1 MLQVVRN
8 YILRNSMEQSDA
20 PDIRERP
27 EESPEE
33 ALMASFRVAAE
44 SVAQLYK
51 TSLNQKTKYHNTGY
65 EQCLQDLMGF
75 VSSHP
80 SVQQRRQ
87 TGGDGRDAFISV
99 QDLCSFINSKTE
111 QLKSVTR
118 RNRDEGINVRL
129 QSQQS
134 QHQHQQQFL
143 HDQISTYDQICPT
156 SNIPPTSANVFE
168 NNHETFNFSFPDH
181 VTFNS
186 LQREIDCID
195 TGQGGIGILTGNDNL
210 KRRYN
215 GSSELNFLG
224 RSTTFECSFYEP
236 PTKKGRLRKEE

>member
-1 MLQVVRN
+1 
-8 YILRNSMEQSDA
+8 MEQSDQA
-20 PDIRERP
+20 PDIRECP

-33 ALMASFRVAAE
+33 TLMASFRVAAE

-51 TSLNQKTKYHNTGY
+51 TSLNQKTKYHNIGY

-80 SVQQRRQ
+80 NVQQRRQ

-99 QDLCSFINSKTE
+99 QDMCSFINSKTE
-111 QLKSVTR
+111 QLKSASR

-143 HDQISTYDQICPT
+143 HDQISTFQTSNDQIYPT
-156 SNIPPTSANVFE
+156 SYIPPTSANVFE

-195 TGQGGIGILTGNDNL
+195 TGQGIGILTGNDSL

>member
-1 MLQVVRN
+1 
-8 YILRNSMEQSDA
+8 MEQSDA

-87 TGGDGRDAFISV
+87 T
-99 QDLCSFINSKTE
+99 E

-118 RNRDEGINVRL
+118 RNRDEGIN
-129 QSQQS
+129 
-134 QHQHQQQFL
+134 
-143 HDQISTYDQICPT
+143 
-156 SNIPPTSANVFE
+156 
-168 NNHETFNFSFPDH
+168 
-181 VTFNS
+181 
-186 LQREIDCID
+186 REIDCID

>member
-1 MLQVVRN
+1 
-8 YILRNSMEQSDA
+8 MEHSGQSL
-20 PDIRERP
+20 DIRGSP

-99 QDLCSFINSKTE
+99 QDLCNFINSKTE
-111 QLKSVTR
+111 QLKS
-118 RNRDEGINVRL
+118 GRL

-134 QHQHQQQFL
+134 QNQH
-143 HDQISTYDQICPT
+143 
-156 SNIPPTSANVFE
+156 
-168 NNHETFNFSFPDH
+168 
-181 VTFNS
+181 
-186 LQREIDCID
+186 
-195 TGQGGIGILTGNDNL
+195 
-210 KRRYN
+210 
-215 GSSELNFLG
+215 
-224 RSTTFECSFYEP
+224 
-236 PTKKGRLRKEE
+236 

>member
-1 MLQVVRN
+1 MD
-8 YILRNSMEQSDA
+8 SGQS
-20 PDIRERP
+20 PDIRESP

-51 TSLNQKTKYHNTGY
+51 TSLNQKTKHNNIGY

-99 QDLCSFINSKTE
+99 QDLCNFINSKTE
-111 QLKSVTR
+111 QLKSVSR
-118 RNRDEGINVRL
+118 RNRDEGHL
-129 QSQQS
+129 QSQQP
-134 QHQHQQQFL
+134 QQPQQHQQQFL
-143 HDQISTYDQICPT
+143 PEQISTFQT
-156 SNIPPTSANVFE
+156 SNVQISSIPPTPANVFE
-168 NNHETFNFSFPDH
+168 NNHETFNFSLPEH
-181 VTFNS
+181 VMYNP
-186 LQREIDCID
+186 LHCID
-195 TGQGGIGILTGNDNL
+195 TGQEGGIGILAGNDSL

-215 GSSELNFLG
+215 GSNELNFLG
-224 RSTTFECSFYEP
+224 RSTSFERSLYES
-236 PTKKGRLRKEE
+236 PTKRGRLRKEE

>member
-1 MLQVVRN
+1 
-8 YILRNSMEQSDA
+8 MEHSDQA
-20 PDIRERP
+20 SDIR

-99 QDLCSFINSKTE
+99 QDLCNFINSKTE
-111 QLKSVTR
+111 HLKSVSR

-129 QSQQS
+129 QSQQSQQS

-143 HDQISTYDQICPT
+143 HDQISTFQASNVPICPT

-168 NNHETFNFSFPDH
+168 NNETFNFSFPDN

-186 LQREIDCID
+186 LQREIDCIN

-215 GSSELNFLG
+215 GSNELNFLG

>member
-1 MLQVVRN
+1 
-8 YILRNSMEQSDA
+8 
-20 PDIRERP
+20 
-27 EESPEE
+27 
-33 ALMASFRVAAE
+33 MASFRVAAE

-99 QDLCSFINSKTE
+99 QDLCNFINSKTE
-111 QLKSVTR
+111 QLKSVSR
-118 RNRDEGINVRL
+118 RNRDERL
-129 QSQQS
+129 QPQQS

-143 HDQISTYDQICPT
+143 PEQISTFQT
-156 SNIPPTSANVFE
+156 SNVQIYPISSIPPTSANVFE
-168 NNHETFNFSFPDH
+168 NNHETFNFSLPEH
-181 VTFNS
+181 VMYNP

-195 TGQGGIGILTGNDNL
+195 TGQEGGIGILAGNDSL

-215 GSSELNFLG
+215 GSNELNFLG
-224 RSTTFECSFYEP
+224 RSTSFECSFYEP
-236 PTKKGRLRKEE
+236 PTKRGRLRKEE